1 MFRPVFVA
9 AAAVAILCLP
19 SVLAVE
25 KSSAEPQ
32 VRAAVPVSHAG
43 TDLNA
48 LVLEAAQGMPS
59 GGTYSASKKSFD
71 GLSRAATVNS
81 HGLAINPE
89 AAQPSFCS
97 GATYIV
103 FLQVIDRL
111 QRQGALSLDRETLA
125 TLPVSG
131 QRDGQGVWGR
141 WNANGP
147 GTARLFAEL
156 GLGHNFTSYAD
167 ARPGDF
173 MKVFWTNEIGRKEH
187 GHSVIF
193 LGCLGPGG
201 EYVKYWSSNLPRE
214 KGDLSGY
221 GVKLVAR
228 SKIARCIFS
237 RLEQPA
243 NLARIRSVPT
253 TDPFLASLLTRASD
267 FDEVR
272 RMCGF

>member
-1 MFRPVFVA
+1 MFRLVL
-9 AAAVAILCLP
+9 AAVAAMAMLCLP
-19 SVLAVE
+19 KSLAVE

-32 VRAAVPVSHAG
+32 VRTAIPVSRSAS
-43 TDLNA
+43 DLNSMI
-48 LVLEAAQGMPS
+48 LEAAARMPS
-59 GGTYSASKKSFD
+59 GGTYSASKRSFD
-71 GLSRAATVNS
+71 GLSRAATLS
-81 HGLAINPE
+81 GHGLSINPE

-97 GATYIV
+97 GATYLV

-111 QRQGALSLDRETLA
+111 QREGSLNLDRETLA
-125 TLPVSG
+125 ALPVAG

-156 GLGHNFTSYAD
+156 GLGRNFTSYAD

-173 MKVFWTNEIGRKEH
+173 MKVFWTDEIGRKEH

-193 LGCLGPGG
+193 LGCFGPNG

-221 GVKLVAR
+221 GVKLVSR
-228 SKIARCIFS
+228 TKIARCIFS
-237 RLEQPA
+237 RLEQPG
-243 NLARIRSVPT
+243 NLARIRSVPA
-253 TDPFLASLLTRASD
+253 TDPFLAGLLTHASNI
-267 FDEVR
+267 DEVR

>member
-1 MFRPVFVA
+1 MA
-9 AAAVAILCLP
+9 LLCLLP
-19 SVLAVE
+19 ARAVE

-32 VRAAVPVSHAG
+32 VRAAVPVSRAG
-43 TDLNA
+43 ADLNA
-48 LVLEAAQGMPS
+48 LVLEAAQNMPS

-71 GLSRAATVNS
+71 GLARAATVNG
-81 HGLAINPE
+81 HGLSLNPE

-97 GATYIV
+97 GATYLV
-103 FLQVIDRL
+103 FLQVINRL
-111 QRQGALSLDRETLA
+111 QQQGALNLDHDTLA
-125 TLPVSG
+125 SLPVSG

-156 GLGHNFTSYAD
+156 GLGRNFTSYAE

-187 GHSVIF
+187 GHSVVF
-193 LGCLGPGG
+193 LGCLGPNG

-237 RLEQPA
+237 RLEQPG
-243 NLARIRSVPT
+243 NLSRIRGVPT
-253 TDPFLASLLTRASD
+253 TDPFLASLLSRASD

-272 RMCGF
+272 RMCGL